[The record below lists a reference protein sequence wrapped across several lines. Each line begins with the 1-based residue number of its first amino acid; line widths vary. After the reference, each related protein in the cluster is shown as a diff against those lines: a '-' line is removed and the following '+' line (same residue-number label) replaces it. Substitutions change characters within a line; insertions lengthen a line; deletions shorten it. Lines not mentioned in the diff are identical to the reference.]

1 MSNTST
7 MPRYRVENIFR
18 DATDAAFRFVNLEK
32 RHKAQSNSHA
42 QRLKDIGGKI
52 SPTWVVMSVVGLLA
66 AIGFGIYGAFN
77 AQGAIAGLVDPMGN
91 GIIQPEILLI
101 IGASISIVGM
111 LFGHLIYEGLSEGF
125 ETDPYTGSK
134 SPSSKIW
141 LSVVGLIGAIVYVGY
156 QFYLVKSAGEGAG
169 VDENSS
175 LAYMPYVVAGIAILE
190 LLIGGFIL
198 HRAFGYLM
206 LFAVSISLA
215 ITVRQMNAAARATNE
230 GYRQYISFV
239 DVYNGEN
246 REGQMEREGSPNI
259 RRAIAHYSGIS
270 LDNEQAETVQR
281 QESTAQPSTGEPTLE
296 NDVRPATEREA
307 YQPNRNGTPRQEN
320 AERTVE
326 DFMNDTTDDD
336 LTV

>member
-1 MSNTST
+1 
-7 MPRYRVENIFR
+7 MPRYRVENIFL
-18 DATDAAFRFVNLEK
+18 DAANAAFRFVNLEK
-32 RHKAQSNSHA
+32 RQRSQNASNK
-42 QRLKDIGGKI
+42 QRLEDIGGRV
-52 SPTWVVMSVVGLLA
+52 SPTWVVMSVVGLCA

-77 AQGAIAGLVDPMGN
+77 AQGAIAGIVDPMGE

-111 LFGHLIYEGLSEGF
+111 IFGHFIYEGLSEGF
-125 ETDPYTGSK
+125 ETDPHTGGK

-141 LSVVGLIGAIVYVGY
+141 LSVVGFVGAIVYVGY
-156 QFYLVKSAGEGAG
+156 QFYLVKSAGEGAR

-175 LAYMPYVVAGIAILE
+175 LAYMPYVVVGIAILE
-190 LLIGGFIL
+190 LLIGAFIL

-206 LFAVSISLA
+206 LFVTSILLS
-215 ITVRQMNAAARATNE
+215 ITVRQMNTAARNTNDY
-230 GYRQYISFV
+230 YRQYIRFV
-239 DVYNGEN
+239 DVYNTEN
-246 REGQMEREGSPNI
+246 PTQPMEREGSPNI

-296 NDVRPATEREA
+296 NDVRPATERET

-326 DFMNDTTDDD
+326 DFMNDTTDQD
-336 LTV
+336 LTA

>member
-1 MSNTST
+1 MSNTTT

-18 DATDAAFRFVNLEK
+18 DAADAAFRFVNLEK
-32 RHKAQSNSHA
+32 RHKTQSDSHD
-42 QRLKDIGGKI
+42 QRLKYIGGRV
-52 SPTWVVMSVVGLLA
+52 SPTWVVMSFVGLFA

-91 GIIQPEILLI
+91 GVIQPEILLI

-141 LSVVGLIGAIVYVGY
+141 LSVVGFLGAIVYVGY

-198 HRAFGYLM
+198 HRTFGYLM

-230 GYRQYISFV
+230 SYRQYISFV

-259 RRAIAHYSGIS
+259 RRAIAHYSGIN
-270 LDNEQAETVQR
+270 LNEINNQPDTS
-281 QESTAQPSTGEPTLE
+281 QEQERQPSSQNTTTESEPT
-296 NDVRPATEREA
+296 
-307 YQPNRNGTPRQEN
+307 QPNRNGATPRQEN
-320 AERTVE
+320 VEQTVE
-326 DFMNDTTDDD
+326 EFMNDTTDQD
-336 LTV
+336 LTA